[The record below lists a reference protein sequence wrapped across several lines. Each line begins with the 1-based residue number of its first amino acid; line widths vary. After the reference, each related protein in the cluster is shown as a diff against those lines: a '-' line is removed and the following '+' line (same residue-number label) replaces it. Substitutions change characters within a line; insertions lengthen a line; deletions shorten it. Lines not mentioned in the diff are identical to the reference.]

1 MTDERDKLLA
11 AFQVRR
17 EAVTRFLMR
26 RVRSPEVA
34 EDLTQETWIRIATGS
49 VTVDVAN
56 PDAYLFRVAAN
67 LAADHARVENRR
79 LTSDEVDALLD
90 VPADTPDPS
99 EIATGRQE
107 WLELSKALDELPERR
122 REIFRLARIEGMAH
136 RDIAE
141 RFDVSTRTVE
151 KDIVKALEFCAI
163 RLRRS
168 IRGRFGSG
176 QSETS

>member
-1 MTDERDKLLA
+1 MTDEREKLLA
-11 AFQVRR
+11 AFQERR
-17 EAVTRFLMR
+17 EAVTRFLVR
-26 RVRSPEVA
+26 RVRNPEIA

-49 VTVDVAN
+49 VSMEVAN

-79 LTSDEVDALLD
+79 LTANEVEDLLEI
-90 VPADTPDPS
+90 PADSPDPS

-107 WLELSKALDELPERR
+107 LQVLAKALGDLPSRQ

-136 RDIAE
+136 REIAE
-141 RFDVSTRTVE
+141 KFDVSTRTVE
-151 KDIVKALEFCAI
+151 KDILKALEHCAL

-168 IRGRFGSG
+168 LKGRFGSG

>member
-11 AFQVRR
+11 AFQARR

-26 RVRSPEVA
+26 RVRSPEIA
-34 EDLTQETWIRIATGS
+34 EDLTQETWIRIATGT
-49 VTVDVAN
+49 VTVEVAN

-79 LTSDEVDALLD
+79 LTSDEVDELLD
-90 VPADTPDPS
+90 VPADSPDPS

-107 WLELSKALDELPERR
+107 LQELSKALEELPERR
-122 REIFRLARIEGMAH
+122 REIFRLARIEGMTH

-141 RFDVSTRTVE
+141 KFDVSTRTVE
-151 KDIVKALEFCAI
+151 KDVFKAMEFCAA